1 MTSANQKPSRTTDS
15 ANAGWL
21 RRLVRL
27 RLATT
32 LEWLYLIFWVLV
44 VINLTLVVMIE
55 WDSAHDANATTQAV
69 PTQK

>member
-27 RLATT
+27 LPDDKLGWAELIYWVVAVVT
-32 LEWLYLIFWVLV
+32 LGLIAVLYYV
-44 VINLTLVVMIE
+44 VWNGETP
-55 WDSAHDANATTQAV
+55 AR
-69 PTQK
+69 